1 MFENLAFQLFI
12 SVLIGGVIGLERES
26 VGAADSR
33 GSAGGIRTFALVSL
47 LGGLAGFF
55 YREHIQSVFLFLSS
69 FIGILVLA
77 YYIVGTLITKR
88 TGLTNEISV
97 IYTFLL
103 GFLVTTGIVSMQIVL
118 ALLVVVLLIL
128 SLKTR
133 TKRLMLGIS
142 SKEVEAFISYAIIAV
157 VILPFL
163 PNTSFQ
169 VGTIPS
175 LHSFLA
181 SYNIDIGQWAH
192 LEIFNPRKIGLIVAL
207 VTGIDVFGYVL
218 GRIFGEKKSFTL
230 ASFVGGFISSTS
242 TTQALAQKSKK
253 SNLLRSLVGAA
264 LIANMASFFQ
274 IFLLV
279 GPINS
284 KWLVYITPTLFIII
298 AAALVLALLHL
309 FDGKKDSVEKKVVKE
324 KETKSDAI
332 FSLVPALKF
341 AGLLIIVKLIT
352 KVCLILFGQSG
363 FIISSI
369 IASFAGL
376 DAILINLA
384 DMAGNVISFKMALIT
399 FLLVNATNLLSKSF
413 YSWLQGDRRFALRF
427 FLSAVFIIT
436 TSFVGLLFVR

>member
-26 VGAADSR
+26 VGAVDTR
-33 GSAGGIRTFALVSL
+33 GAAGGIRTFSLVSL
-47 LGGLAGFF
+47 LGGIAGFF
-55 YREHIQSVFLFLSS
+55 YQQHISSLFFFLFL
-69 FIGILVLA
+69 FLGLLVLS
-77 YYIVGTLITKR
+77 YYIVGSLITKR
-88 TGLTNEISV
+88 TGMTNEISI

-103 GFLVTTGIVSMQIVL
+103 GFFVTSLILPMQIVL
-118 ALLVVVLLIL
+118 ALLVIVLLIL

-157 VILPFL
+157 VVLPFL
-163 PNTSFQ
+163 PNTSFHLNH
-169 VGTIPS
+169 IPYIET
-175 LHSFLA
+175 FLS
-181 SYNIDIGQWAH
+181 SYNIHMGQWAE

-207 VTGIDVFGYVL
+207 VTGIDVFGYIL
-218 GRIFGEKKSFTL
+218 GRVFGEKKSFTL

-253 SNLLRSLVGAA
+253 SFFIRSLVGAA
-264 LIANMASFFQ
+264 LVANMASFFQ

-298 AAALVLALLHL
+298 ASALVLALLHL
-309 FDGKKDSVEKKVVKE
+309 FEGKKDIKEEKTLKE
-324 KETKSDAI
+324 KDAKNNAI
-332 FSLVPALKF
+332 FSLIPALKF
-341 AGLLIIVKLIT
+341 AGLLIVVKLIT
-352 KVCLILFGQSG
+352 KICLILFGQSG

-376 DAILINLA
+376 DAIIINLA
-384 DMAGNVISFKMALIT
+384 DMAGKLISFKMALIT
-399 FLLVNATNLLSKSF
+399 FILVNATNLLSKSF
-413 YSWLQGDRRFALRF
+413 YSYLQGDKRFSLRF
-427 FLSAVFIIT
+427 FLSAVFVIV
-436 TSFVGLLFVR
+436 TSFLGLLFVH

>member
-12 SVLIGGVIGLERES
+12 TVLIGGVIGLERES
-26 VGAADSR
+26 VGAADTT
-33 GSAGGIRTFALVSL
+33 GSAGGIRTFSLVSL

-55 YREHIQSVFLFLSS
+55 YHQNISSLFLFLFV
-69 FIGILVLA
+69 FIGLFVLS
-77 YYIVGTLITKR
+77 YYIVGSFITKR
-88 TGLTNEISV
+88 TGVTNEIS
-97 IYTFLL
+97 ILYTFLL
-103 GFLVTTGIVSMQIVL
+103 GFFVTTSIIPMQIVL
-118 ALLVVVLLIL
+118 ALLVIVLLIL

-157 VILPFL
+157 VVLPFL
-163 PNTSFQ
+163 PNTSFHLNH
-169 VGTIPS
+169 IPYIE
-175 LHSFLA
+175 SFLA
-181 SYNIDIGQWAH
+181 SYNIHIGQWAE

-207 VTGIDVFGYVL
+207 VTGIDVFGYIL
-218 GRIFGEKKSFTL
+218 GRIFGEKKSFAL

-253 SNLLRSLVGAA
+253 SNLIRSLVGAA

-284 KWLVYITPTLFIII
+284 KWLVYITPTIFLII

-309 FDGKKDSVEKKVVKE
+309 FEGKKDMSEKSALKE
-324 KETKSDAI
+324 KEKKNDAI
-332 FSLVPALKF
+332 FSLIPALKF
-341 AGLLIIVKLIT
+341 AGLLIVVKSIT
-352 KVCLILFGQSG
+352 KICLIVFGQSG

-376 DAILINLA
+376 DAIIINLA
-384 DMAGNVISFKMALIT
+384 DMAGKLISFQMALFT
-399 FLLVNATNLLSKSF
+399 FILVNATNLLSKSF
-413 YSWLQGDRRFALRF
+413 YSYLQGDKRFSWRF
-427 FLSAVFIIT
+427 FLSALFIVL
-436 TSFVGLLFVR
+436 TSFLGLLFVH